1 MVDHLRENPIVIE
14 PDKSV
19 SRIVFLINPNADVS
33 ARVGASGGSKAVAL
47 IPHDIGV
54 YPLKV
59 F

>member
-33 ARVGASGGSKAVAL
+33 TRVGASGGSKAIAF
-47 IPHDIGV
+47 IPHDIGID
-54 YPLKV
+54 PLKV